1 MKPSYLKT
9 FETGR
14 LAKITEE
21 AFQLLGSCVI
31 CPRKCKV
38 NRLKDQKG
46 FCKTGLK
53 ARVYSFL
60 AHHGEEPPVSG
71 ENGSGTIFFAGCNMA
86 CVYCQNYEFS
96 QENCPAREV
105 DSRELANI
113 MLDLQNSRC
122 HNINFVT
129 PTHVLPQILNAL
141 LIAIPE
147 GLKIPLVYNT
157 SGYELPEIIKLLE
170 GIVDIYLP
178 DMRYADN
185 NLAIKYS
192 FALDY
197 PQYNQAALKEMQR
210 QVGVAQIDKSGII
223 DRGVIIRHLVLPQDL
238 SGTGK
243 IMEFIARELSQDTYI
258 SLMSQYMPCYKSDK
272 FPEISRR
279 ISMEEYEGAQEKM
292 HKLGLNN
299 GWIQESHGLDR
310 FAGTNIKPTSLQDEE
325 KK

>member
-9 FETGR
+9 FETGK
-14 LAKITEE
+14 LEKTAQE
-21 AFQLLGSCVI
+21 AFTLLGSCVI

-38 NRLKDQKG
+38 DRLKDQKG

-53 ARVYSFL
+53 ARVYSFMV
-60 AHHGEEPPVSG
+60 HHGEEPPVSG

-96 QENCPAREV
+96 QESCPAREV

-113 MLDLQNSRC
+113 MLELQNIRC
-122 HNINFVT
+122 HNINLVT
-129 PTHVLPQILNAL
+129 PTHVLPQILKAL

-147 GLKIPLVYNT
+147 GLNIPLVYNT
-157 SGYELPEIIKLLE
+157 SGYELAEMIALLE

-185 NLAIKYS
+185 ETAIKYS
-192 FALDY
+192 SAANY
-197 PQYNQAALKEMQR
+197 PGYNQKALKEMQR

-223 DRGVIIRHLVLPQDL
+223 NKGLVIRHLVLPQDL

-243 IMEFIARELSQDTYI
+243 IMEFIARELPKETYI
-258 SLMSQYMPCYKSDK
+258 SLMSQYMPCYKSGK
-272 FPEISRR
+272 FPELSRR
-279 ISMEEYEGAQEKM
+279 INMKEYEQ
-292 HKLGLNN
+292 
-299 GWIQESHGLDR
+299 
-310 FAGTNIKPTSLQDEE
+310 AG
-325 KK
+325 